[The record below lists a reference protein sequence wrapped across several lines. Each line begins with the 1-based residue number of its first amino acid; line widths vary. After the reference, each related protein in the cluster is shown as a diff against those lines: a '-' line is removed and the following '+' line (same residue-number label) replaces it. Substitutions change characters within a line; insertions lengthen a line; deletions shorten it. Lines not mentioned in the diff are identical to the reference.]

1 MGHTQGPPNF
11 SHITKSQLTFS
22 KEVLTKKLQPSM
34 EPMST
39 SIFSHRAP
47 SLAQASQPTPVSS
60 LLPWIPTLSSLFQ
73 WEFLPLA
80 QTHVGFACNQPMLS
94 F

>member
-22 KEVLTKKLQPSM
+22 KEVLTKKPQPSM
-34 EPMST
+34 EAMST
-39 SIFSHRAP
+39 SIFSHHAP
-47 SLAQASQPTPVSS
+47 SLAQASQPTPRLFSPPLDSNSVFSLPMGISS
-60 LLPWIPTLSSLFQ
+60 SCS
-73 WEFLPLA
+73 
-80 QTHVGFACNQPMLS
+80 HVGFACNQPMLS